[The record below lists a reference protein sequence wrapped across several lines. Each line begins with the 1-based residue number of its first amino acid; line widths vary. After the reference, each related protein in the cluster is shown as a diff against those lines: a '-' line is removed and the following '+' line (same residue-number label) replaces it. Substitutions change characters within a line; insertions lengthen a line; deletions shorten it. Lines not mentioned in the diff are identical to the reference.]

1 MGQRSMT
8 RIILGVIFVAA
19 LILLVAAIYLLVT
32 EPLHEGPIERTTGP
46 KGIVLA
52 KDCSRVAAHEFF
64 G

>member
-1 MGQRSMT
+1 MT

-32 EPLHEGPIERTTGP
+32 KPLHEGPIERTTTGP
-46 KGIVLA
+46 KGMVLA